1 MHFNSLIFPAA
12 FTIFIFLYYILKNN
26 SRKTLL
32 LICSLLFYTS
42 FGLTGL
48 IIMISV
54 LAAVYISGI
63 AVEWSDGKKSIL
75 WISIVIVL
83 SFLVVFKYYNFF
95 TDAFPGALNLPL
107 LKTASPIGLSFYTFA
122 GLSYIIEV
130 YRKRIKAEKN
140 IFYLAQFIT
149 FFPLVVSGP
158 IERPYNILPQLRKE
172 KKFDYDSVKK
182 GLILVTLGFFKKAVI
197 ADRIADLSD
206 KVFANP
212 QDYKGIA
219 LIAGAVLFSI
229 QIYCDFSGYTD
240 IAIGIASIMGF
251 KVMENFNLPYYA
263 KSIQDF
269 WTRWHI
275 SLSTWLRDYLFLPIA
290 YLITRKLNNRPFMG
304 MKSENWSYL
313 AGISLTMLVCGLWHG
328 ANWTFIVWGLLHA
341 FYLVIAFLTKN
352 IRKKILR
359 KAGLEK
365 SIISSIFK
373 TSFTFS
379 LITLAW
385 VFFKSESISAGY
397 YFVSNIFSGFSL
409 VTVMK
414 IFSSRYELIVVLSLL
429 ILLELIHFVQK
440 KYGILNFINSRPA
453 WQRWGFYYFFIF
465 IILIFGRF
473 DSATFIYANF

>member
-1 MHFNSLIFPAA
+1 MQFNSLIFPAA
-12 FTIFIFLYYILKNN
+12 FTIFVFLYYILKNN

-32 LICSLLFYTS
+32 LICSLLFYSS

-54 LAAVYISGI
+54 LAAVYVSGI
-63 AVEWSDGKKSIL
+63 AVEKRSGKMGVL
-75 WISIVIVL
+75 WISVLLVL
-83 SFLVVFKYYNFF
+83 SILFVFKYYSFF
-95 TDAFPGALNLPL
+95 AGVFPVGLNLPL
-107 LKTASPIGLSFYTFA
+107 LKTLSPVGLSFYTFA
-122 GLSYIIEV
+122 GLSYVIEV
-130 YRKRIKAEKN
+130 YRKRIKAERN

-158 IERPYNILPQLRKE
+158 IERPYNILPQLREE
-172 KKFDYDSVKK
+172 KKFDYDAVKK
-182 GLILVTLGFFKKAVI
+182 GLILVTLGFFKKVVI
-197 ADRIADLSD
+197 ADRIADLAD

-251 KVMENFNLPYYA
+251 RVMENFNLPYYA

-290 YLITRKLNNRPFMG
+290 YLITRKLKNKPFMG
-304 MKSENWSYL
+304 MKSESWSYL
-313 AGISLTMLVCGLWHG
+313 AGISFTMLVCGLWHG

-341 FYLVIAFLTKN
+341 FYLVISFLTKK

-359 KAGLEK
+359 KTGLEK
-365 SIISSIFK
+365 SILSMIFK
-373 TSFTFS
+373 TTFTFS
-379 LITLAW
+379 LVTLAW
-385 VFFKSESISAGY
+385 IFFRSESVSKGY
-397 YFVSNIFSGFSL
+397 YFASNIFGGFSL

-453 WQRWGFYYFFIF
+453 WQRWSLYYFFVF
-465 IILIFGRF
+465 VILIFGRF